1 MYQTKNAL
9 KEPETV
15 SESLVPYRRESLL
28 NVLKDPEAALYIG
41 MSESFLR
48 QSRMDGIRENR
59 TPGPPF
65 VKIGRAVRYLIEDL
79 DAWLEKYRQLPAGG
93 GEDDQRR

>member
-1 MYQTKNAL
+1 MHQRAL
-9 KEPETV
+9 
-15 SESLVPYRRESLL
+15 R
-28 NVLKDPEAALYIG
+28 DPEAAHYIG

-65 VKIGRAVRYLIEDL
+65 VKIGRAVRYLVEDL
-79 DAWLEKYRQLPAGG
+79 DDWLKKCRQEPTT
-93 GEDDQRR
+93 GEQ